1 MGWVHLKMRKAI
13 SLEIANQF
21 IVFFQGR
28 FKWTQILFVKIKNW
42 GPVGKVSL
50 TCGDIFY
57 LQISFRMTLV
67 TCSFTVSN
75 KKCFRQQKE
84 PIIFEIS
91 IPAKAMGSYR
101 WQYFWNLQ
109 TTFPDKI
116 LFVNVNSARKTMLL
130 SECQSLFVY
139 LSMYFLTN
147 CFATSEGK
155 WRTR

>member
-1 MGWVHLKMRKAI
+1 MGWVHLKIWKAI

-21 IVFFQGR
+21 IIFFQGR

-57 LQISFRMTLV
+57 RQTSFRMTLV

-75 KKCFRQQKE
+75 KKCFRQQKV

-109 TTFPDKI
+109 TTSPDKI
-116 LFVNVNSARKTMLL
+116 LFANVNFLAKNYVIEWVSILI
-130 SECQSLFVY
+130 CLFIHVFPNKLFCY
-139 LSMYFLTN
+139 IR
-147 CFATSEGK
+147 G
-155 WRTR
+155 

>member
-21 IVFFQGR
+21 IIFFQGR

-109 TTFPDKI
+109 TTSPDKI
-116 LFVNVNSARKTMLL
+116 LFANVNFLAKNYVIEWVSILI
-130 SECQSLFVY
+130 CLFIHIFPNKLFCY
-139 LSMYFLTN
+139 IR
-147 CFATSEGK
+147 G
-155 WRTR
+155 

>member
-1 MGWVHLKMRKAI
+1 MGWVHLKIRKAI

-21 IVFFQGR
+21 IIFFQGR

-42 GPVGKVSL
+42 GPVEKVSL
-50 TCGDIFY
+50 TCSDIFY
-57 LQISFRMTLV
+57 RQTSFRMTLV

-109 TTFPDKI
+109 TTSPDKI
-116 LFVNVNSARKTMLL
+116 LFANVNFLAKNYVIEWVSILI
-130 SECQSLFVY
+130 CLFIHVFPNKLFCY
-139 LSMYFLTN
+139 IR
-147 CFATSEGK
+147 G
-155 WRTR
+155 

>member
-21 IVFFQGR
+21 IIFFQGR

-50 TCGDIFY
+50 TCSDIFY
-57 LQISFRMTLV
+57 RQTSFRMTLV

-75 KKCFRQQKE
+75 KKCFRQQKV

-109 TTFPDKI
+109 TTSPDQI
-116 LFVNVNSARKTMLL
+116 LFANVNFLAKNYVIEWVSILI
-130 SECQSLFVY
+130 CLFIHVFPNKLFCY
-139 LSMYFLTN
+139 IR
-147 CFATSEGK
+147 G
-155 WRTR
+155 

>member
-21 IVFFQGR
+21 IIFFQGR

-57 LQISFRMTLV
+57 RQTSFRMTLV

-75 KKCFRQQKE
+75 KKCFRQQKV

-109 TTFPDKI
+109 TTSPDKI
-116 LFVNVNSARKTMLL
+116 LFANVNFLAKNYVIERVSILI
-130 SECQSLFVY
+130 CLFIHVFPNKLFCY
-139 LSMYFLTN
+139 IR
-147 CFATSEGK
+147 G
-155 WRTR
+155 

>member
-21 IVFFQGR
+21 IIFFQGR
-28 FKWTQILFVKIKNW
+28 FKWTQILFVKIKSW

-57 LQISFRMTLV
+57 RQTSFRMTLV

-84 PIIFEIS
+84 PIIFEMS

-109 TTFPDKI
+109 TTSPDKI
-116 LFVNVNSARKTMLL
+116 LFANVNFLAKNYVIEWVSILI
-130 SECQSLFVY
+130 CLFIHVFPNKLFCY
-139 LSMYFLTN
+139 IR
-147 CFATSEGK
+147 G
-155 WRTR
+155 

>member
-21 IVFFQGR
+21 IIFFQGR

-57 LQISFRMTLV
+57 RQTSFRMTLV

-84 PIIFEIS
+84 PIIFEMS

-109 TTFPDKI
+109 TTSPDKI
-116 LFVNVNSARKTMLL
+116 LFANVNFLAKNYVIEWVSILI
-130 SECQSLFVY
+130 CLFIHVFPNKLFCY
-139 LSMYFLTN
+139 IR
-147 CFATSEGK
+147 G
-155 WRTR
+155 

>member
-21 IVFFQGR
+21 IIFFQGR

-57 LQISFRMTLV
+57 RQTSFRMTLV
-67 TCSFTVSN
+67 SCSFTVSN

-109 TTFPDKI
+109 TTSPDKI
-116 LFVNVNSARKTMLL
+116 LFANVNFLAKNYVIEWVSILI
-130 SECQSLFVY
+130 CLFIHVFPNKLFCY
-139 LSMYFLTN
+139 IR
-147 CFATSEGK
+147 G
-155 WRTR
+155 

>member
-21 IVFFQGR
+21 IIFFQGR

-57 LQISFRMTLV
+57 RQTSFRMTLV

-84 PIIFEIS
+84 PIIFKMS

-109 TTFPDKI
+109 TTSPDKI
-116 LFVNVNSARKTMLL
+116 LFANVNFLAKNYVIEWVSILI
-130 SECQSLFVY
+130 CLFIHVFPNKLFCY
-139 LSMYFLTN
+139 IR
-147 CFATSEGK
+147 G
-155 WRTR
+155 

>member
-1 MGWVHLKMRKAI
+1 MGWVHLKIWKAI

-21 IVFFQGR
+21 IIFFQGR
-28 FKWTQILFVKIKNW
+28 FKWTQILFVKIKNR

-57 LQISFRMTLV
+57 RQTSFRMRLV
-67 TCSFTVSN
+67 SCSFTVSN

-84 PIIFEIS
+84 PIIFEMS

-109 TTFPDKI
+109 TTSPDKI
-116 LFVNVNSARKTMLL
+116 LFANVNFLAKNYVIEWVSILI
-130 SECQSLFVY
+130 CLFIYVFPNKLFCY
-139 LSMYFLTN
+139 IR
-147 CFATSEGK
+147 G
-155 WRTR
+155 

>member
-21 IVFFQGR
+21 IIFFQGR

-57 LQISFRMTLV
+57 RQTSFRMTLV

-84 PIIFEIS
+84 PIIFEMS

-109 TTFPDKI
+109 TTSPDKI
-116 LFVNVNSARKTMLL
+116 LFANVNFLAKNYVIEWVSILI
-130 SECQSLFVY
+130 CLFIHVFPNK
-139 LSMYFLTN
+139 LF
-147 CFATSEGK
+147 CHIRG
-155 WRTR
+155 

>member
-21 IVFFQGR
+21 IIFFQGR

-57 LQISFRMTLV
+57 RQTSFRMTLV

-75 KKCFRQQKE
+75 KKCFRQQKV

-109 TTFPDKI
+109 TTSPDQI
-116 LFVNVNSARKTMLL
+116 LFANVNFLAKNYVIEWVSILI
-130 SECQSLFVY
+130 CLFIHVFPNKLFCY
-139 LSMYFLTN
+139 IR
-147 CFATSEGK
+147 G
-155 WRTR
+155 

>member
-21 IVFFQGR
+21 IIFFQGR
-28 FKWTQILFVKIKNW
+28 FKWMQILFVKIKNW

-57 LQISFRMTLV
+57 RQTSFRMTLV

-75 KKCFRQQKE
+75 KKCFRQQKV

-109 TTFPDKI
+109 TTSPDKI
-116 LFVNVNSARKTMLL
+116 LFANVNFLAKNYVIEWVSILI
-130 SECQSLFVY
+130 CLFIHVFPNKLFCY
-139 LSMYFLTN
+139 IR
-147 CFATSEGK
+147 G
-155 WRTR
+155 

>member
-21 IVFFQGR
+21 IIFFQGR

-57 LQISFRMTLV
+57 RQTSFRMTLV

-75 KKCFRQQKE
+75 KKCFRQQKV
-84 PIIFEIS
+84 PIIFEMS

-109 TTFPDKI
+109 TTSPDKI
-116 LFVNVNSARKTMLL
+116 LFANVNFLAKNYVIEWVSILI
-130 SECQSLFVY
+130 CLFIHVFPNKLFCY
-139 LSMYFLTN
+139 IR
-147 CFATSEGK
+147 G
-155 WRTR
+155 

>member
-1 MGWVHLKMRKAI
+1 MGWVHLKIWKAI

-21 IVFFQGR
+21 IIFFQGR

-50 TCGDIFY
+50 TCSDIFY
-57 LQISFRMTLV
+57 RQTSFRMTLV

-75 KKCFRQQKE
+75 KKCFRQQKV

-109 TTFPDKI
+109 TTSPDQI
-116 LFVNVNSARKTMLL
+116 LFANVNFLAKNYVIEWVSILI
-130 SECQSLFVY
+130 CLFIHVFPNKLFCY
-139 LSMYFLTN
+139 IR
-147 CFATSEGK
+147 G
-155 WRTR
+155 

>member
-1 MGWVHLKMRKAI
+1 MSTFKMRKAI

-21 IVFFQGR
+21 IIFFQGR

-42 GPVGKVSL
+42 GLVGKVSL

-57 LQISFRMTLV
+57 RQTSFRMTLV

-84 PIIFEIS
+84 PIIFEMS

-109 TTFPDKI
+109 TTSPDKM
-116 LFVNVNSARKTMLL
+116 LFANVNFLAKNYVIEWVSILI
-130 SECQSLFVY
+130 CLFIHVFPNKLFCY
-139 LSMYFLTN
+139 IR
-147 CFATSEGK
+147 G
-155 WRTR
+155 

>member
-21 IVFFQGR
+21 IIFFQGR
-28 FKWTQILFVKIKNW
+28 FKWMQILFVKIKNW

-57 LQISFRMTLV
+57 RQTSFRMTLV

-109 TTFPDKI
+109 TTSPDKI
-116 LFVNVNSARKTMLL
+116 LFANVNFLAKNYVIEWVSILI
-130 SECQSLFVY
+130 CLFIHVFPNK
-139 LSMYFLTN
+139 LF
-147 CFATSEGK
+147 CHIRG
-155 WRTR
+155 

>member
-1 MGWVHLKMRKAI
+1 MQTN
-13 SLEIANQF
+13 SL
-21 IVFFQGR
+21 VFFRGR

-57 LQISFRMTLV
+57 RQTSFRMTLV

-84 PIIFEIS
+84 PIIFEMS

-109 TTFPDKI
+109 TTSPDKM
-116 LFVNVNSARKTMLL
+116 LFANVNFLAKNYVIEWVSILI
-130 SECQSLFVY
+130 CLFIHVFPNK
-139 LSMYFLTN
+139 LF
-147 CFATSEGK
+147 CHIRG
-155 WRTR
+155 

>member
-21 IVFFQGR
+21 IIFFQGR

-57 LQISFRMTLV
+57 RQTSFRMTLV

-75 KKCFRQQKE
+75 KKCFRQQKV

-109 TTFPDKI
+109 TTSPNKI
-116 LFVNVNSARKTMLL
+116 LFANVNFLAKNYVIEWVSILI
-130 SECQSLFVY
+130 CLFIHVFPNKLFCY
-139 LSMYFLTN
+139 IR
-147 CFATSEGK
+147 G
-155 WRTR
+155 

>member
-21 IVFFQGR
+21 SIFFQGR

-57 LQISFRMTLV
+57 RQTSFRMTLV

-75 KKCFRQQKE
+75 KKCFRQQKV

-109 TTFPDKI
+109 TTSPDKI
-116 LFVNVNSARKTMLL
+116 LFANVNFLAKNYVIEWVSILI
-130 SECQSLFVY
+130 CLFIHVFPNKLFCY
-139 LSMYFLTN
+139 IR
-147 CFATSEGK
+147 G
-155 WRTR
+155 

>member
-1 MGWVHLKMRKAI
+1 MGWVHLKIWKAI

-21 IVFFQGR
+21 IIFFQGR

-57 LQISFRMTLV
+57 RQTSFRMTLV

-84 PIIFEIS
+84 PIIFEMS

-109 TTFPDKI
+109 TTSPDKI
-116 LFVNVNSARKTMLL
+116 LFANVNFIAKNYVIEWVSILI
-130 SECQSLFVY
+130 CLFIHVFPNKLFCY
-139 LSMYFLTN
+139 IR
-147 CFATSEGK
+147 G
-155 WRTR
+155 

>member
-21 IVFFQGR
+21 IIFFQGR

-57 LQISFRMTLV
+57 RQTSFRMTLV
-67 TCSFTVSN
+67 TCSFTMSN

-109 TTFPDKI
+109 TTSPDKI
-116 LFVNVNSARKTMLL
+116 LFANVNFLAKNYVIEWVSILI
-130 SECQSLFVY
+130 CLFIHVFPNKLFCY
-139 LSMYFLTN
+139 IR
-147 CFATSEGK
+147 G
-155 WRTR
+155 

>member
-21 IVFFQGR
+21 IIFFQGR

-42 GPVGKVSL
+42 GLVGKVSL

-57 LQISFRMTLV
+57 RQTSFRMTLV

-84 PIIFEIS
+84 PIIFDIS

-109 TTFPDKI
+109 TTSPDKI
-116 LFVNVNSARKTMLL
+116 LFANVNFLAKNYVIEWVSILI
-130 SECQSLFVY
+130 CLFIHVFPNKLFCY
-139 LSMYFLTN
+139 IR
-147 CFATSEGK
+147 G
-155 WRTR
+155 

>member
-21 IVFFQGR
+21 IIFFQGR

-57 LQISFRMTLV
+57 RQTSFRMTLV

-75 KKCFRQQKE
+75 KKCFSQQKE

-109 TTFPDKI
+109 TTSPDKI
-116 LFVNVNSARKTMLL
+116 LFANVNFLAKNYVIEWVSILI
-130 SECQSLFVY
+130 CLFIHVFPNKLFCY
-139 LSMYFLTN
+139 IR
-147 CFATSEGK
+147 G
-155 WRTR
+155 

>member
-21 IVFFQGR
+21 IIFFQGR

-57 LQISFRMTLV
+57 RQTSFRMTLV

-109 TTFPDKI
+109 TTSPDKI
-116 LFVNVNSARKTMLL
+116 LFANVNFLAKNYVIEWVSILI
-130 SECQSLFVY
+130 CLFIHVFPNKLFCY
-139 LSMYFLTN
+139 IR
-147 CFATSEGK
+147 G
-155 WRTR
+155 

>member
-21 IVFFQGR
+21 IIFFQGR

-57 LQISFRMTLV
+57 RQTSFRMTLV

-84 PIIFEIS
+84 PIIFEMS

-109 TTFPDKI
+109 TTSPDKM
-116 LFVNVNSARKTMLL
+116 LFANVNFLAKNYVIEWVSILI
-130 SECQSLFVY
+130 CLFIHVFPNK
-139 LSMYFLTN
+139 LF
-147 CFATSEGK
+147 CHIRG
-155 WRTR
+155 

>member
-21 IVFFQGR
+21 IIFFQGR

-57 LQISFRMTLV
+57 RQTSFRMTLV
-67 TCSFTVSN
+67 TCSSTMSN

-109 TTFPDKI
+109 TTSPDKI
-116 LFVNVNSARKTMLL
+116 LFANVNFLAKNYVIEWVSILI
-130 SECQSLFVY
+130 CLFIHVFPNKLFCY
-139 LSMYFLTN
+139 IR
-147 CFATSEGK
+147 G
-155 WRTR
+155 

>member
-1 MGWVHLKMRKAI
+1 MGWVHLNMRKAI

-21 IVFFQGR
+21 IIFFQGR

-42 GPVGKVSL
+42 GLVGKVSL

-57 LQISFRMTLV
+57 RQTSFRMTLV

-84 PIIFEIS
+84 PIIFDIS

-109 TTFPDKI
+109 TTSPDKI
-116 LFVNVNSARKTMLL
+116 LFANVNFLAKNYVIEWVSILI
-130 SECQSLFVY
+130 CLFIHVLPNKLFCY
-139 LSMYFLTN
+139 IR
-147 CFATSEGK
+147 G
-155 WRTR
+155 

>member
-21 IVFFQGR
+21 IIFFQGR
-28 FKWTQILFVKIKNW
+28 FKWMQILFVKIKNW

-57 LQISFRMTLV
+57 RQTSFRMTLV

-75 KKCFRQQKE
+75 KKCFSQQKE

-109 TTFPDKI
+109 TTSPDKI
-116 LFVNVNSARKTMLL
+116 LFANVNFLAKNYVIEWVSILI
-130 SECQSLFVY
+130 CLFIHVFPNK
-139 LSMYFLTN
+139 LF
-147 CFATSEGK
+147 CHIRG
-155 WRTR
+155 

>member
-1 MGWVHLKMRKAI
+1 MGWVHLKILKAI

-21 IVFFQGR
+21 IIFFQGR

-57 LQISFRMTLV
+57 RQTSFRMTLV

-75 KKCFRQQKE
+75 KKCFRQQKV

-109 TTFPDKI
+109 TTSPDKI
-116 LFVNVNSARKTMLL
+116 LFANVNFLAKNYVIEWVSILI
-130 SECQSLFVY
+130 CLFIHVFPNKLFCY
-139 LSMYFLTN
+139 IR
-147 CFATSEGK
+147 G
-155 WRTR
+155 

>member
-21 IVFFQGR
+21 IIFFQGR
-28 FKWTQILFVKIKNW
+28 FKWMQILFVKIKNW

-57 LQISFRMTLV
+57 RQTSFRMTLV

-75 KKCFRQQKE
+75 KKCFRQQKV

-109 TTFPDKI
+109 TTSPDKI
-116 LFVNVNSARKTMLL
+116 LFANVNFLAKNYVIEWVSILI
-130 SECQSLFVY
+130 CLFIHVFPNK
-139 LSMYFLTN
+139 LF
-147 CFATSEGK
+147 CHIRG
-155 WRTR
+155 

>member
-21 IVFFQGR
+21 IIFFQGR

-57 LQISFRMTLV
+57 RQTSFRMTLV

-109 TTFPDKI
+109 TTSPDKM
-116 LFVNVNSARKTMLL
+116 LFANVNFLAKNYVIEWVSILI
-130 SECQSLFVY
+130 CLFIHVFPNK
-139 LSMYFLTN
+139 LF
-147 CFATSEGK
+147 CHIRG
-155 WRTR
+155 

>member
-1 MGWVHLKMRKAI
+1 MSTFKNAK
-13 SLEIANQF
+13 SNQPWNCKP
-21 IVFFQGR
+21 IHYFFQGR
-28 FKWTQILFVKIKNW
+28 FKWMQILFVKIKNW

-57 LQISFRMTLV
+57 RQTSFRMTLV

-109 TTFPDKI
+109 TTSPDKI
-116 LFVNVNSARKTMLL
+116 LFANVNFLAKNYVIEWVSILI
-130 SECQSLFVY
+130 CLFIHVFPNK
-139 LSMYFLTN
+139 LF
-147 CFATSEGK
+147 CHIRG
-155 WRTR
+155 

>member
-21 IVFFQGR
+21 IIFFQGR
-28 FKWTQILFVKIKNW
+28 FKWRQILFVKIKNW

-57 LQISFRMTLV
+57 RQTSFRMTLV

-109 TTFPDKI
+109 TTSPDKI
-116 LFVNVNSARKTMLL
+116 LFANVNFLAKNYVIEWVSILI
-130 SECQSLFVY
+130 CLFIHVFPNKLFCY
-139 LSMYFLTN
+139 IR
-147 CFATSEGK
+147 G
-155 WRTR
+155 

>member
-21 IVFFQGR
+21 IIFFQGR

-57 LQISFRMTLV
+57 RQTSFRMTLV

-75 KKCFRQQKE
+75 KKCFRQQKV

-109 TTFPDKI
+109 TTSPDKI
-116 LFVNVNSARKTMLL
+116 LFANVNFLAKNYVIEWVSILI
-130 SECQSLFVY
+130 CLFIHVFPNK
-139 LSMYFLTN
+139 LF
-147 CFATSEGK
+147 CHIRG
-155 WRTR
+155 